1 MNPTTRNAAVVAA
14 AVAAL
19 AGAAT
24 AVAANPGGADDKGAI
39 SVVAHM
45 GMLSAPVD
53 PAPAPADGELAVVE
67 HIAIG

>member
-24 AVAANPGGADDKGAI
+24 AVAAHPGGADDKGAI

-45 GMLSAPVD
+45 GMLSAPV
-53 PAPAPADGELAVVE
+53 APAPADGELAVVE